1 MNGDLKL
8 TFQQQV
14 LAQYNQDCI
23 AAMQLMM
30 RRMKIGKTEE
40 GYNSFTYDALMQGSS
55 AISNLTF
62 REYLRFVDM
71 GVGRAH
77 PLGGLTTM
85 KVTLQAQQKEGLA
98 FVKDKGRKP
107 KKFYS
112 KLVYGKL
119 TWLQNK
125 LLYGY
130 TEETIAMLKKNIT
143 QDGTNTN

>member
-1 MNGDLKL
+1 MYGDLKL

-14 LAQYNQDCI
+14 LTQYNQDCI
-23 AAMQLMM
+23 AAMQAMM

-40 GYNSFTYDALMQGSS
+40 GYNSFAYEAMMQGASS
-55 AISNLTF
+55 TSKLSF
-62 REYLRFVDM
+62 REYLRMVDM

-85 KVTLQAQQKEGLA
+85 KVTLQAQRKEGLA
-98 FVKDKGRKP
+98 FVKDKTRKP

-112 KLVYGKL
+112 KIVYGKL

-130 TEETIAMLKKNIT
+130 TEETIDMLKANLQPST
-143 QDGTNTN
+143 LNP

>member
-1 MNGDLKL
+1 
-8 TFQQQV
+8 
-14 LAQYNQDCI
+14 
-23 AAMQLMM
+23 
-30 RRMKIGKTEE
+30 
-40 GYNSFTYDALMQGSS
+40 
-55 AISNLTF
+55 
-62 REYLRFVDM
+62 
-71 GVGRAH
+71 
-77 PLGGLTTM
+77 
-85 KVTLQAQQKEGLA
+85 
-98 FVKDKGRKP
+98 VKDKGRKP